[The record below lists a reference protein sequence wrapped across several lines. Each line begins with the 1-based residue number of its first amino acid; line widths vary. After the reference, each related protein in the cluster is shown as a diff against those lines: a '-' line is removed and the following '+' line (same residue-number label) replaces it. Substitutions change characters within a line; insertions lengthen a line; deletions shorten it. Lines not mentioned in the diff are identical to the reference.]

1 LYFIASVKAVRRSS
15 PISYQ
20 PEHSQLTHAGLEPLG
35 IEAALILLDDAA
47 PREFIDVEKHR
58 A

>member
-1 LYFIASVKAVRRSS
+1 LYFIASEAVRRSS

>member
-1 LYFIASVKAVRRSS
+1 LLQRRCAVLRQSVTS
-15 PISYQ
+15 Q
-20 PEHSQLTHAGLEPLG
+20 EHSQLTHAGLEPLG